1 MISAPDRANAV
12 QLILEAMHHG
22 AGCAAACEA
31 LGITERTYFRW
42 QKLQK
47 EHGNISDLRP
57 TAKRLAPA
65 NKLSENE
72 RRKIIDTV
80 TQEYYKDMPPCEIV
94 PALADKGQYLASEST
109 FYRVLRQ
116 EGMAGRRGR
125 AAAPVKRKISGSSL
139 DCVGK
144 MSA

>member
-1 MISAPDRANAV
+1 MISASDRANAV

-57 TAKRLAPA
+57 TAKRSVPA
-65 NKLSENE
+65 NKLS
-72 RRKIIDTV
+72 
-80 TQEYYKDMPPCEIV
+80 
-94 PALADKGQYLASEST
+94 
-109 FYRVLRQ
+109 
-116 EGMAGRRGR
+116 
-125 AAAPVKRKISGSSL
+125 GS
-139 DCVGK
+139 VV
-144 MSA
+144 

>member
-1 MISAPDRANAV
+1 MISASDRANAV

-80 TQEYYKDMPPCEIV
+80 TD
-94 PALADKGQYLASEST
+94 
-109 FYRVLRQ
+109 
-116 EGMAGRRGR
+116 
-125 AAAPVKRKISGSSL
+125 RKS
-139 DCVGK
+139 VV
-144 MSA
+144 